1 METYPLGGQ
10 IAQSGQGSNPL
21 VRGVKDAEVLKV
33 VATVTDEQF
42 AARALVR
49 DWARNATSGPGGT
62 AAIRDVEQGKTDA
75 WRPVFSRLAE
85 LGIFGVA
92 IPEESGGAGGSIED
106 LCAMVEEAAKA
117 LVPGPVATTALAT
130 LVVSDPDLLGALASG
145 ERFAG
150 LALEGEIEFDGATSK
165 ASGTLP
171 FALGVAEGAVLLAPA
186 DGKWL
191 LIDTGGAGVQI
202 EPLAASDFSRPLA
215 RVVLNSA
222 TATVV
227 SDTRARVEELAAT
240 VLAAEAAG
248 ITRWSLETAVDYAKV
263 REQFGK
269 PIGSFQAI
277 KHICAEMLCRAEQAE
292 VAAADAARA
301 AAEGDESQFSI
312 AAALAAST
320 GIAAV
325 KANVKDC
332 IQVLGG
338 IGCTWE
344 HDAHLYLRRAHAIGR
359 FLGGAETW
367 LRRITALTQA
377 GVRRRLEIDLTE
389 VEDRRAEIAAAVA
402 QIAELP
408 EEKRQAALAEA
419 GLQAPHWPAPYGR
432 GAGPAEQLLIDQELT
447 AAGVARPDLVIGWWA
462 APTILEHGTPEQVER
477 FVPGTTRGEFLWCQL
492 FSEPGAGSDL
502 ASLRTKAVRTEGGW
516 NLTGQKVWTSAAH
529 KAKWGVCLARTDPDA
544 PKHKGITYFLVE
556 MSSPGI
562 EIRPLREITGDSLF
576 NEVFL
581 DNVFVPDELVVGEV
595 NDGWRLAR
603 TTLANERVAMAN
615 GTALGNPMEELLEL
629 LAELDLDAAQQDR
642 LGRLIVT
649 AQTGALLDQRIA
661 QLAVGGQDPGAQSS
675 VRKLIGVRY
684 RQALA
689 EFTMDVSEGGGL
701 VDRRAD
707 GDRAVFDFLN
717 TRCLTIAGGTEQ
729 ILLTVAAE
737 RLLGLPR

>member
-1 METYPLGGQ
+1 VSCLDGIRLDVRTLALLEHV
-10 IAQSGQGSNPL
+10 L
-21 VRGVKDAEVLKV
+21 VTKIEDAEVKQV

-42 AARALVR
+42 AARELVR

-62 AAIRDVEQGKTDA
+62 SAIRMMEQGSEEGADA
-75 WRPVFSRLAE
+75 WRPVFAGLAE
-85 LGIFGVA
+85 LGLFGVA
-92 IPEESGGAGGSIED
+92 VAEDGGGAGGSIED

-130 LVVSDPDLLGALASG
+130 LVVHDPGPLASG
-145 ERFAG
+145 QRFAG
-150 LALEGEIEFDGATSK
+150 LALEGDVQFDSGTSR
-165 ASGTLP
+165 ASGTIP
-171 FALGVAEGAVLLAPA
+171 WALGAADDGLLLLPS
-186 DGKWL
+186 GGVWL
-191 LIDTGGAGVQI
+191 LVDTRDDGVRL
-202 EPLAASDFSRPLA
+202 EPLQATDFSRPLA
-215 RVVLNSA
+215 RVVLTA
-222 TATVV
+222 APATVV
-227 SDTRARVEELAAT
+227 AGSARRVEDLAAT

-248 ITRWSLETAVDYAKV
+248 LTRWSLETAVAYAKV

-301 AAEGDESQFSI
+301 AGESDDRQFSI
-312 AAALAAST
+312 AAALAASV
-320 GIAAV
+320 GIAAA

-359 FLGGAETW
+359 FLGGAELW
-367 LRRITALTQA
+367 LRRITALTQD
-377 GVRRRLEIDLTE
+377 GVRRRLSIDLTE
-389 VEDRRAEIAAAVA
+389 VEGQRPEIAAAVT
-402 QIAELP
+402 QIAALP
-408 EEKRQAALAEA
+408 AEKRQVALAEA

-432 GAGPAEQLLIDQELT
+432 GASPAEQLLIDQELA
-447 AAGVARPDLVIGWWA
+447 AAGVERPDLVVGWWA
-462 APTILEHGTPEQVER
+462 APTILEHGTPEQIER
-477 FVPGTTRGEFLWCQL
+477 FVPATMRGEFLWCQL
-492 FSEPGAGSDL
+492 FSEPEAGSDL
-502 ASLRTKAVRTEGGW
+502 ASLRTKALRAAGGW
-516 NLTGQKVWTSAAH
+516 FLTGQKVWTSAAH
-529 KAKWGVCLARTDPDA
+529 KARWGVCLARTDPDA
-544 PKHKGITYFLVE
+544 PKHKGITYFL
-556 MSSPGI
+556 MDMTSPGI
-562 EIRPLREITGDSLF
+562 EVRPLREITGDSLF

-581 DNVFVPDELVVGEV
+581 DNVFVPDEMVVGAV

-603 TTLANERVAMAN
+603 TTLANERVAMAS
-615 GTALGNPMEELLEL
+615 GTALGNPMEELLEA
-629 LAELDLDAAQQDR
+629 LAELDIDVAQQDR
-642 LGRLIVT
+642 LARLIVL

-689 EFTMDVSEGGGL
+689 EFAMDVSESGGL
-701 VDRRAD
+701 VHS
-707 GDRAVFDFLN
+707 RAVFNFLN

>member
-1 METYPLGGQ
+1 
-10 IAQSGQGSNPL
+10 
-21 VRGVKDAEVLKV
+21 V

-49 DWARNATSGPGGT
+49 DWARNSTSGPGGT
-62 AAIRDVEQGKTDA
+62 AAIRDVEQGKSDA

-92 IPEESGGAGGSIED
+92 IPEEFGGADGSIED

-130 LVVSDPDLLGALASG
+130 LVVSDPELLGALASG

-150 LALEGEIEFDGATSK
+150 LALEGDIEFDDATSK
-165 ASGTLP
+165 ASGTVA
-171 FALGVAEGAVLLAPA
+171 FALGVADGAVLLAPA
-186 DGKWL
+186 GGKWL
-191 LIDTGGAGVQI
+191 LIDTGDEGVQI
-202 EPLAASDFSRPLA
+202 EPLRASDFSRPLA
-215 RVVLNSA
+215 GVVLNSA
-222 TATVV
+222 PATVV
-227 SDTRARVEELAAT
+227 ADSRERVEELAAT

-377 GVRRRLEIDLTE
+377 GVRRRLGIDLNE
-389 VEDRRAEIAAAVA
+389 VEDQRQEIAAAVA
-402 QIAELP
+402 QIADLP
-408 EEKRQAALAEA
+408 EEKRQAALADA

-432 GAGPAEQLLIDQELT
+432 GAGPAEQLLIDQELA

-502 ASLRTKAVRTEGGW
+502 ASLRTKAVRTDGGW
-516 NLTGQKVWTSAAH
+516 HLTGQKVWTSAAH

-615 GTALGNPMEELLEL
+615 GTALGNPMEELLEV
-629 LAELDLDAAQQDR
+629 LAGLDLDAAEQDR

-689 EFTMDVSEGGGL
+689 EYTMDVAEGGGL
-701 VDRRAD
+701 VHNQ
-707 GDRAVFDFLN
+707 AVFDFLN

>member
-1 METYPLGGQ
+1 M
-10 IAQSGQGSNPL
+10 
-21 VRGVKDAEVLKV
+21 

-49 DWARNATSGPGGT
+49 DWARSSCSSEAV
-62 AAIRDVEQGKTDA
+62 RKVEQGNPDA
-75 WRPVFSRLAE
+75 WRPVFASLAD
-85 LGIFGVA
+85 LGLFGVA
-92 IPEESGGAGGSIED
+92 IPEDRGGAGGSIED

-117 LVPGPVATTALAT
+117 LVAGPVATTALAT
-130 LVVSDPDLLGALASG
+130 LVVEEPELLAALAAG

-150 LALEGEIEFDGATSK
+150 LALEGEVRFDAQTSR
-165 ASGTLP
+165 ASGTMP
-171 FALGVAEGAVLLAPA
+171 WALGAAEGAVVILPA

-191 LIDTGGAGVQI
+191 LVDTGGDGVEL
-202 EPLAASDFSRPLA
+202 EPLPATDFSRPLA
-215 RVVLNSA
+215 RVVLTSA
-222 TATVV
+222 PVTVV
-227 SDTRARVEELAAT
+227 GGSAQRVEELAAT

-248 ITRWSLETAVDYAKV
+248 ITRWSLDTAVAYAKV

-269 PIGSFQAI
+269 PIGSFQAV
-277 KHICAEMLCRAEQAE
+277 KHLCAEMLCRAEQAE
-292 VAAADAARA
+292 VVAADAARA
-301 AAEGDESQFSI
+301 AAEADPAQFSI

-320 GIAAV
+320 GIAAA

-359 FLGGAETW
+359 FLGGAERW
-367 LRRITALTQA
+367 LRRITELTQA
-377 GVRRRLEIDLTE
+377 GVRRRLGIDLSE
-389 VEDRRAEIAAAVA
+389 VEGLRPEIAAAVA
-402 QIAELP
+402 EVAALP
-408 EEKRQAALAEA
+408 EEKRQVALAEA
-419 GLQAPHWPAPYGR
+419 GLQAPHWPPPYGR
-432 GAGPAEQLLIDQELT
+432 GASPAEQLLIDQEMA
-447 AAGVARPDLVIGWWA
+447 AAGVVRPDLVIGWWA

-477 FVPGTTRGEFLWCQL
+477 FVPATLRGEFLWCQL

-502 ASLRTKAVRTEGGW
+502 ASLRTKAVRGEGGW
-516 NLTGQKVWTSAAH
+516 LLTGQKVWTSAAH
-529 KAKWGVCLARTDPDA
+529 KARWGVCLARTDPDA
-544 PKHKGITYFLVE
+544 PKHKGITYFLVD
-556 MSSPGI
+556 MKSPGL

-581 DNVFVPDELVVGEV
+581 DNVFVPDEMVVGAV

-603 TTLANERVAMAN
+603 TTLANERIAMAS
-615 GTALGNPMEELLEL
+615 GTALGNPMEELLKV
-629 LAELDLDAAQQDR
+629 LAEIDLDASQQDR

-689 EFTMDVSEGGGL
+689 EYAMDVAEGGGL
-701 VDRRAD
+701 VRNQ
-707 GDRAVFDFLN
+707 AVFDFLN

>member
-1 METYPLGGQ
+1 M
-10 IAQSGQGSNPL
+10 
-21 VRGVKDAEVLKV
+21 

-42 AARALVR
+42 AARTLVR

-62 AAIRDVEQGKTDA
+62 AAIRDVEQGKPDA

-117 LVPGPVATTALAT
+117 LIPGPVATTALAT
-130 LVVSDPDLLGALASG
+130 LVVTDPELLEALAAG

-150 LALEGEIEFDGATSK
+150 LATEGDVRYDGATST

-171 FALGVAEGAVLLAPA
+171 FALGGADGGVLLTAA

-191 LIDTGGAGVQI
+191 LIDTAGEGVQI
-202 EPLAASDFSRPLA
+202 EPLQATDFSRPLA
-215 RVVLNSA
+215 RVVLASA
-222 TATVV
+222 PATVV
-227 SDTRARVEELAAT
+227 SETRNRVEELAAT

-248 ITRWSLETAVDYAKV
+248 ITRWALETAVDYAKV

-312 AAALAAST
+312 AAALAAGT
-320 GIAAV
+320 CITAV

-377 GVRRRLEIDLTE
+377 GVRRRLGIDLTE
-389 VEDRRAEIAAAVA
+389 VEALRPEIAAAAA

-432 GAGPAEQLLIDQELT
+432 GAGPAEQLLIDQELA

-502 ASLRTKAVRTEGGW
+502 ASLRTKAVRTDGGW
-516 NLTGQKVWTSAAH
+516 LLTGQKVWTSAAH

-615 GTALGNPMEELLEL
+615 GTALGSPMEELLQL
-629 LAELDLDAAQQDR
+629 LAARDLDVAEQDR
-642 LGRLIVT
+642 LARLVVL

-689 EFTMDVSEGGGL
+689 EYTMDVAEGGGL
-701 VDRRAD
+701 VHNQ
-707 GDRAVFDFLN
+707 AVFDFLN